1 MFLSVTNLKSTS
13 VAQLSVNPKT
23 NQALVRYV
31 GNNQPYLYS
40 NISFNV
46 LSSFLVSECESFGKW
61 VNDNLKNNEQVTCFT
76 V

>member
-1 MFLSVTNLKSTS
+1 MFLSVTNIKSTS

-40 NISFNV
+40 NIDFGV
-46 LSSFLVSECESFGKW
+46 ISSFIVNECESIGKW
-61 VNDNLKNNEQVTCFT
+61 VNENLKQNEQVTCFT

>member
-1 MFLSVTNLKSTS
+1 MFLSVSNIKSTS

-31 GNNQPYLYS
+31 GNTQPYLYS
-40 NISFNV
+40 NIDFGV
-46 LSSFLVSECESFGKW
+46 ISSFIVNECESIGKW
-61 VNDNLKNNEQVTCFT
+61 VNENLKQNEQVTCFT